1 MQKLNNNA
9 LSETLFFDAR
19 YIRVDHHD
27 GISRFSAGLCDA
39 ISKRTDTVALIC
51 DDRQLEYLPKDI
63 RHIKLSDPTSP
74 VRELL
79 IAFKLNRLGAKL
91 VFTPM
96 QTMGAFGR
104 KYKLLL
110 TLHDLI
116 YYAHPAPPPSLPWL
130 IRFGW
135 RLYHQVYWPQR
146 LVLNQADAVIT
157 VSETTKSL
165 IEKHRLT
172 KRQVHVVYNAAAHV
186 HEQHKNAHA
195 RPTNKQKLIYMG
207 SFMDYKNVETL
218 VSGMAQLKGY
228 ELHLLSRISNERRA
242 ELTALA
248 GKASKQVIFHNG
260 VDESEYLQHLDDA
273 VALVTASQDEGFG
286 IPVIEAMGRGCPAVI
301 SQIDI
306 FKEVG
311 GDAAIYF
318 DQNSATDFAR
328 AVKSLES
335 QATWKTASRKSL
347 AQAKKFNW
355 EESADELLAAIKT
368 LY

>member
-1 MQKLNNNA
+1 MPEKNA
-9 LSETLFFDAR
+9 LSDTLYFDAR

-39 ISKRTDTVALIC
+39 ISKRTNTVALIS
-51 DDRQLEYLPKDI
+51 DERQLAYLPNGIK
-63 RHIKLSDPTSP
+63 HIMLSDPTSP
-74 VRELL
+74 VRELF
-79 IAFKLNRLGAKL
+79 IAMKLNRIGAKL

-96 QTMGAFGR
+96 QTMGTIGR
-104 KYKLLL
+104 KYRLLL

-116 YYAHPAPPPSLPWL
+116 YYAHPAPPPTLPLL

-135 RLYHQVYWPQR
+135 RLYHRVYWPQR
-146 LVLNQADAVIT
+146 FVLNQADAVVT

-195 RPTNKQKLIYMG
+195 RPTKGQKLIYMG

-218 VSGMAQLKGY
+218 VSAMTLLEGY
-228 ELHLLSRISNERRA
+228 ELHLLSRISDDRRA
-242 ELTALA
+242 ELEGLA
-248 GKASKQVIFHNG
+248 GNASKQVIFHNG
-260 VDESEYLQHLDDA
+260 VDEKEYLKHLDEA

-301 SQIDI
+301 SHIDI
-306 FKEVG
+306 FREVG

-318 DQNSATDFAR
+318 DQNSAADFAR
-328 AVKSLES
+328 AVKTLES
-335 QATWKTASRKSL
+335 ASRWKSVSQKSL